1 MKLKSKATIAAL
13 ASLSVAATVFATAMA
28 QEAKKT
34 VSPPQAT
41 KDDKAATIQKKPRN
55 LDVEYVTFTSDES
68 THVSVFKTATVRDQE
83 DGTTFRADDIVIKN
97 RPLDEKPKPGD
108 SGENQIATATGNM
121 SVTDKQADITGEKCV
136 THFAK
141 SKRLAVVT
149 GNVVI
154 QVKPKKDKDAPAAP
168 APVSL
173 NNGKATLQEPSPSPG
188 DEGASSAR
196 KNPATIT
203 CDKLEYQYAKDKKHA
218 LLTGNFKVVQKLADK
233 TRTLTAEHAEW
244 LGLEEKLIL
253 YPPVHAEDTKGMI
266 ADSMDIVTVLTKE
279 GVEGISM
286 KKGTAVVVVP
296 DDDDDPPTK
305 PTPANTP
312 PANPTSPVKKPDP
325 IKKP

>member
-1 MKLKSKATIAAL
+1 MFIRAASSIAIGATVYMTAL
-13 ASLSVAATVFATAMA
+13 AQDTKKIADPQTGRDD
-28 QEAKKT
+28 KT
-34 VSPPQAT
+34 VST
-41 KDDKAATIQKKPRN
+41 QKKPRN
-55 LDVEYVTFTSDES
+55 LDVEYVSFTSNES

-83 DGTTFRADDIVIKN
+83 DGTVFKADDIVIKN

-108 SGENQIATATGNM
+108 SAENQTATATGNM
-121 SVTDKQADITGEKCV
+121 SVNDKQADITGEKCV

-149 GNVVI
+149 GSVVI
-154 QVKPKKDKDAPAAP
+154 LVKPKKENNPQVAPAAP
-168 APVSL
+168 APVTL
-173 NNGKATLQEPSPSPG
+173 NNGKATLQDPPSG
-188 DEGASSAR
+188 AADEGATSAR
-196 KNPATIT
+196 KYPATIT

-218 LLTGNFKVVQKLADK
+218 LLTGNFKVVQKLSDK

-266 ADSMDIVTVLTKE
+266 ADSKEIVTVLTKE

-286 KKGTAVVVVP
+286 KKGTAVVVVQ
-296 DDDDDPPTK
+296 DDDDELPAKPNPAAPTK
-305 PTPANTP
+305 
-312 PANPTSPVKKPDP
+312 KPEP